1 MRKTSVN
8 RTIVKLAI
16 AVGIIATLIIGGYF
30 GLRQYQNYLA
40 NKIYSVDENASMAD
54 FDFSVTKAEF
64 KPVELPLNKEIVSK
78 YGGIDKQEDCSELSS
93 EGAWFEIDGKWQQ
106 IKYGISPKIVCEGR
120 NEART
125 KINEYSNSSDKLSIE
140 YKILATQNVDVNSL
154 KISVMPD
161 SGRDVKQKVKSL
173 NSNDFFG
180 YCMREEIY
188 QSGAPGRTYN
198 SGCIYNPITYTPYK
212 ASDIGLDINKGLER
226 TGSIDTDIRK
236 SEKNIDIKITYKD
249 QTRIIR
255 IHR

>member
-1 MRKTSVN
+1 MRKNGVKHTAVKWV
-8 RTIVKLAI
+8 TVVGLIV
-16 AVGIIATLIIGGYF
+16 VLIIGGYF
-30 GLRQYQNYLA
+30 GLQQYQNYLA
-40 NKIYSVDENASMAD
+40 NKIYSVDENVSMVD

-64 KPVELPLNKEIVSK
+64 KPVELPINKEAVSK

-125 KINEYSNSSDKLSIE
+125 KINEYSDSSDKLSIE

-154 KISVMPD
+154 KISIMPD
-161 SGRDVKQKVKSL
+161 SGRDVKREVNSL
-173 NSNDFFG
+173 NNNDFFG
-180 YCMREEIY
+180 YCMREEVY

-198 SGCIYNPITYTPYK
+198 SGCIYDPVTYTPYK

-226 TGSIDTDIRK
+226 TGGIDTDIRK
-236 SEKNIDIKITYKD
+236 SEKNVDIKITYKD
-249 QTRIIR
+249 QARIIR